1 MNEKVEAVVE
11 YIQKNCL
18 WQFFSRSWD
27 RADNI
32 DGILTKAGKFLRG
45 NLPLKKPLQ
54 INAGLQ
60 TQKILIA
67 ELKVKIPWFASAD
80 KKEVKEILNGVKERM
95 REIAIDKSKNEELKI
110 PNY

>member
-18 WQFFSRSWD
+18 WQLFSRSWD
-27 RADNI
+27 RSDNI
-32 DGILTKAGKFLRG
+32 GGILTKAGEIF
-45 NLPLKKPLQ
+45 
-54 INAGLQ
+54 AGESPAQ
-60 TQKILIA
+60 ETAADKCWFADAKILIA